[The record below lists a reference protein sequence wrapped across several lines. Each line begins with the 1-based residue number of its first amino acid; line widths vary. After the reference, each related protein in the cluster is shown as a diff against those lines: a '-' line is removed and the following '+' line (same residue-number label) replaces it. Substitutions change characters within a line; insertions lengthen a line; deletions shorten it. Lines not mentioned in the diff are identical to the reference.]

1 LIARLHREANQAK
14 TVELEQGT
22 SLLDDLAI
30 AAQRLWQAVTGVK
43 KVAIPVAFSLLI
55 IIVASF
61 SASNF
66 LSPSPALASGC
77 TLSILSGS
85 VEVQVPERNGK
96 QGADGMTLDIGTR
109 VRTAS
114 DASALLTFFDGST
127 LKLEPGTDIEIQQL
141 KYDEEKA
148 ITIVLKQ
155 WMGRTWSRVEKMADA
170 GSHYEIETPSACAV
184 VRGTLFTTEV
194 DATGATTVATTQGL
208 VSVVAQ
214 GEEVYLP
221 ASQQTHV
228 ESGAAP
234 SQSFTSPLPTA
245 EIIINI
251 DAPAIGSVIDPTGAS
266 TGLLQGGLSINQISG
281 SRSLLSPEG
290 NQVITIPQP
299 QSGEY
304 TIALRYLTDGA
315 AHFNVQ
321 GTSDGDVAFEYAGD
335 YEGLN
340 ENGWLIHIN
349 VRVDNGRIIDSQVI
363 EVGPLGV
370 EGPEKV
376 VKTESVKGRIVS
388 VEPIGQNGDEKSGQD
403 NGAGPSRDAAQSQ
416 GNSDQS
422 QGNSNQGKGI
432 GDQSQG
438 NNNQVQSS
446 DQGQTNDLSQGKI
459 DQIQGNNQGKGIDV
473 QSQGN
478 DLSQG
483 KIDREQGNN
492 NQGQVNSGQSQVISD
507 QSQSNSDQ
515 SQSKGNND
523 QSQGNGNGDQSQ
535 GKGNSD
541 QSQGKGNND
550 QSQGNGNG
558 DKDKGNS
565 DQSQGKGNSDQSQGN
580 GNGDKD
586 KGNSDQS
593 QGNGNSDQSQGNG
606 SSDQGQANSDQSQGN
621 SNSDQGQVNSDQGQG
636 NGNSDQGQV
645 NSDRSQGQGNSDQ
658 GNGNS
663 DQGQGNSDQSQSNS
677 DQSQGNSDQSQG
689 QGNNDQSQGNSDY
702 DTWVKNMFHIL
713 GQRGDKK

>member
-1 LIARLHREANQAK
+1 MRTELTKALDECLAMMSEGESIDACLAQHENAQKQLEPLLNTALSVFSLPRVVPSDKFRETAGERLIARLHREASQAK
-14 TVELEQGT
+14 TVELKQGT

-30 AAQRLWQAVTGVK
+30 TMQRLWQAVTAVK
-43 KVAIPVAFSLLI
+43 KVAVPVAFSLLI
-55 IIVASF
+55 LIVASL

-77 TLSILSGS
+77 TLSVLSGS
-85 VEVQVPERNGK
+85 VEVQVPEGNGK

-170 GSHYEIETPSACAV
+170 GSHYQIETPSACAV

-194 DATGATTVATTQGL
+194 DATGATTVATTEGL

-266 TGLLQGGLSINQISG
+266 TGLLPNGLSINQISG
-281 SRSLLSPEG
+281 SRSLSSPEG
-290 NQVITIPQP
+290 KQVIIIPQP
-299 QSGEY
+299 KSGEY

-315 AHFNVQ
+315 AHFNIQ
-321 GTSDGDVAFEYAGD
+321 GKSDGDVAFEYAGN

-349 VRVDNGRIIDSQVI
+349 VRVDNGRIIDSQVR

-370 EGPEKV
+370 EGPEKI
-376 VKTESVKGRIVS
+376 VKTESIKSRTVS

-403 NGAGPSRDAAQSQ
+403 KGADLSRDVAQSQ

-422 QGNSNQGKGI
+422 QG
-432 GDQSQG
+432 QG
-438 NNNQVQSS
+438 NSDQTQGNSDQGDVKYNQVQSS
-446 DQGQTNDLSQGKI
+446 DKGQINDLSQGKI

-492 NQGQVNSGQSQVISD
+492 NQVSNGQSQAND
-507 QSQSNSDQ
+507 
-515 SQSKGNND
+515 NND
-523 QSQGNGNGDQSQ
+523 QSQAND
-535 GKGNSD
+535 NS
-541 QSQGKGNND
+541 N
-550 QSQGNGNG
+550 
-558 DKDKGNS
+558 
-565 DQSQGKGNSDQSQGN
+565 
-580 GNGDKD
+580 
-586 KGNSDQS
+586 QS
-593 QGNGNSDQSQGNG
+593 QGNGNSDQSQG
-606 SSDQGQANSDQSQGN
+606 SSDQSQ
-621 SNSDQGQVNSDQGQG
+621 DKDL
-636 NGNSDQGQV
+636 
-645 NSDRSQGQGNSDQ
+645 SQSK
-658 GNGNS
+658 
-663 DQGQGNSDQSQSNS
+663 DQS
-677 DQSQGNSDQSQG
+677 
-689 QGNNDQSQGNSDY
+689 
-702 DTWVKNMFHIL
+702 L
-713 GQRGDKK
+713 GTEAAKDEAKASEEAAKDEAKALEEAYITHFVLWGSKK

>member
-1 LIARLHREANQAK
+1 MRTKLTKALDECLAMMSEGESIDACLAQHENDRKQLEPLLNTALSVFSLPRIVPSDKFKETAGERLIARLHREANQAK
-14 TVELEQGT
+14 SVELKQGT

-30 AAQRLWQAVTGVK
+30 TMQRLWQAVTGVK
-43 KVAIPVAFSLLI
+43 KVVVPVAFCLLI

-77 TLSILSGS
+77 TLSIFSGS
-85 VEVQVPERNGK
+85 VEVQVPEGNGK

-141 KYDEEKA
+141 KYDEEKS

-221 ASQQTHV
+221 ADQQTHV

-234 SQSFTSPLPTA
+234 AQSFASPRPTS

-266 TGLLQGGLSINQISG
+266 TGLIQGGLSINQISG
-281 SRSLLSPEG
+281 SRSLSSPEG
-290 NQVITIPQP
+290 KQVITIPQP

-304 TIALRYLTDGA
+304 TIALRYLTDGVA
-315 AHFNVQ
+315 NFNIQ
-321 GTSDGDVAFEYAGD
+321 GMSDGDVAFEYAGN

-340 ENGWLIHIN
+340 ENGWLIHIK
-349 VRVDNGRIIDSQVI
+349 VHVENGRVIDSQVS

-370 EGPEKV
+370 EGPEKI
-376 VKTESVKGRIVS
+376 VKTESVKGRTVS

-403 NGAGPSRDAAQSQ
+403 SGAGLSQDAAQSQ
-416 GNSDQS
+416 GNSDLSQGKIDREQGNNDQGQVNSDLGKGIGDLSQGQVNSDQS
-422 QGNSNQGKGI
+422 QGNS
-432 GDQSQG
+432 
-438 NNNQVQSS
+438 
-446 DQGQTNDLSQGKI
+446 

-492 NQGQVNSGQSQVISD
+492 DQGQV
-507 QSQSNSDQ
+507 
-515 SQSKGNND
+515 NND
-523 QSQGNGNGDQSQ
+523 QSQGKSDQI
-535 GKGNSD
+535 KGN
-541 QSQGKGNND
+541 
-550 QSQGNGNG
+550 
-558 DKDKGNS
+558 DKDKG
-565 DQSQGKGNSDQSQGN
+565 
-580 GNGDKD
+580 KD
-586 KGNSDQS
+586 I
-593 QGNGNSDQSQGNG
+593 
-606 SSDQGQANSDQSQGN
+606 SDQGMNKEL
-621 SNSDQGQVNSDQGQG
+621 
-636 NGNSDQGQV
+636 
-645 NSDRSQGQGNSDQ
+645 
-658 GNGNS
+658 
-663 DQGQGNSDQSQSNS
+663 
-677 DQSQGNSDQSQG
+677 
-689 QGNNDQSQGNSDY
+689 
-702 DTWVKNMFHIL
+702 VKS
-713 GQRGDKK
+713 K

>member
-1 LIARLHREANQAK
+1 MRTKLTKALDECLAMISEGESIDACLAKHENERKQLEPLLNTALSVFSLPRAVPSDKFRETAGERLIARLHREANQAK
-14 TVELEQGT
+14 TVELKQGT

-85 VEVQVPERNGK
+85 VEVQVPERDGK

-221 ASQQTHV
+221 ANQQTHV
-228 ESGAAP
+228 ESGAVP
-234 SQSFTSPLPTA
+234 SQSFISPPPTA

-251 DAPAIGSVIDPTGAS
+251 AAPAIGSVIDPTGAS
-266 TGLLQGGLSINQISG
+266 TGLIQGGLSINQISG
-281 SRSLLSPEG
+281 SRSLSSLEG

-321 GTSDGDVAFEYAGD
+321 GKSDGDVMFEYAGD

-349 VRVDNGRIIDSQVI
+349 VRVDNGRIIDSQVR

-376 VKTESVKGRIVS
+376 VKTESVKGRTVS

-403 NGAGPSRDAAQSQ
+403 KVAGPSRDAAQSQ

-422 QGNSNQGKGI
+422 QGKNNQGKGI

-446 DQGQTNDLSQGKI
+446 DPGQSNDLSQGKI
-459 DQIQGNNQGKGIDV
+459 DQIQGSNQGKGIDV

-492 NQGQVNSGQSQVISD
+492 NQGQVNSGQSRD
-507 QSQSNSDQ
+507 KDL
-515 SQSKGNND
+515 SQSKD
-523 QSQGNGNGDQSQ
+523 QSL
-535 GKGNSD
+535 GKEAAKDEAKASEEAAKD
-541 QSQGKGNND
+541 EAKASEEAAKD
-550 QSQGNGNG
+550 EAKASEEAAKAEVKASEEA
-558 DKDKGNS
+558 DKAEAKAAEEAA
-565 DQSQGKGNSDQSQGN
+565 
-580 GNGDKD
+580 KD
-586 KGNSDQS
+586 AAK
-593 QGNGNSDQSQGNG
+593 
-606 SSDQGQANSDQSQGN
+606 AAEEAA
-621 SNSDQGQVNSDQGQG
+621 
-636 NGNSDQGQV
+636 
-645 NSDRSQGQGNSDQ
+645 
-658 GNGNS
+658 
-663 DQGQGNSDQSQSNS
+663 
-677 DQSQGNSDQSQG
+677 
-689 QGNNDQSQGNSDY
+689 
-702 DTWVKNMFHIL
+702 KEAA
-713 GQRGDKK
+713 KAAEKAAKP

>member
-1 LIARLHREANQAK
+1 MRTKLTRALDECLAMMSEGESIDACLAQHENAQKQLEPLLNTALSVFSLPRVVPSDKFRETAGERLIARLHREANQAK
-14 TVELEQGT
+14 TVELKQGT

-30 AAQRLWQAVTGVK
+30 VAQRLWQAVTAVK
-43 KVAIPVAFSLLI
+43 KVTVPVAFSLLI
-55 IIVASF
+55 LIVASL

-77 TLSILSGS
+77 TLSVLSGS
-85 VEVQVPERNGK
+85 VEVQVPEGNGK

-194 DATGATTVATTQGL
+194 DATGATTVATTEGL

-266 TGLLQGGLSINQISG
+266 TGLLPNGLSINQISG
-281 SRSLLSPEG
+281 SRSLSSPEG
-290 NQVITIPQP
+290 KQVITIPQP
-299 QSGEY
+299 KSGEY
-304 TIALRYLTDGA
+304 TIALRYLTDGV
-315 AHFNVQ
+315 AHFNIQ
-321 GTSDGDVAFEYAGD
+321 GTSDGDVAFEYAGN

-349 VRVDNGRIIDSQVI
+349 VRVDNGRIIDSQVS
-363 EVGPLGV
+363 EVEPLGV
-370 EGPEKV
+370 EGPEKI
-376 VKTESVKGRIVS
+376 VKTESIKSRTVS

-403 NGAGPSRDAAQSQ
+403 KGADLSRDVAQSQ

-422 QGNSNQGKGI
+422 QGNSDQGQGNSNQGDVKY
-432 GDQSQG
+432 
-438 NNNQVQSS
+438 NQVQSS
-446 DQGQTNDLSQGKI
+446 DKGQINDLSQGKI

-473 QSQGN
+473 QSQVSN
-478 DLSQG
+478 
-483 KIDREQGNN
+483 
-492 NQGQVNSGQSQVISD
+492 GQSQANDNI
-507 QSQSNSDQ
+507 
-515 SQSKGNND
+515 D
-523 QSQGNGNGDQSQ
+523 QSQG
-535 GKGNSD
+535 
-541 QSQGKGNND
+541 
-550 QSQGNGNG
+550 
-558 DKDKGNS
+558 
-565 DQSQGKGNSDQSQGN
+565 
-580 GNGDKD
+580 
-586 KGNSDQS
+586 
-593 QGNGNSDQSQGNG
+593 
-606 SSDQGQANSDQSQGN
+606 
-621 SNSDQGQVNSDQGQG
+621 
-636 NGNSDQGQV
+636 
-645 NSDRSQGQGNSDQ
+645 
-658 GNGNS
+658 
-663 DQGQGNSDQSQSNS
+663 NS

-689 QGNNDQSQGNSDY
+689 NSDQGQGNSDQGQGNSDQGQVNSNQGQVNSDQSQDKDLSQAVSDLSQGNSDQSQGNSDH
-702 DTWVKNMFHIL
+702 DL
-713 GQRGDKK
+713 GKDYITHFGLVGR

>member
-1 LIARLHREANQAK
+1 MRTKLTKALDECLAMISEGESIDACLAKHENERKQLEPLLNTALSVFSLPRAVPSDKFRETAGERLIARLHREANQAK
-14 TVELEQGT
+14 TVELKQGT

-85 VEVQVPERNGK
+85 VEVQVPERDGK

-228 ESGAAP
+228 ESGAVP
-234 SQSFTSPLPTA
+234 SQSFISPPPTA

-251 DAPAIGSVIDPTGAS
+251 AAPAIGSVIDPTGAS
-266 TGLLQGGLSINQISG
+266 TGLIQGGLSINQISG
-281 SRSLLSPEG
+281 SRSLSSLEG

-321 GTSDGDVAFEYAGD
+321 GKSDGDVMFEYAGD

-349 VRVDNGRIIDSQVI
+349 VRVDNGRIIDSQVR

-376 VKTESVKGRIVS
+376 VKTESVKGRTVS

-403 NGAGPSRDAAQSQ
+403 KVAGPSRDAAQSQ

-422 QGNSNQGKGI
+422 QGKNNQGKGI

-446 DQGQTNDLSQGKI
+446 DPGQSNDLSQGKI
-459 DQIQGNNQGKGIDV
+459 DQIQGSNQGKGIDV

-492 NQGQVNSGQSQVISD
+492 NQGQVNSGQSRD
-507 QSQSNSDQ
+507 KDL
-515 SQSKGNND
+515 SQSKD
-523 QSQGNGNGDQSQ
+523 QSL
-535 GKGNSD
+535 GKEAAKDEAKASEEAAKD
-541 QSQGKGNND
+541 EAKASEEAAKD
-550 QSQGNGNG
+550 EAKASEEAAKAEVKASEEA
-558 DKDKGNS
+558 DKAEAKAAEEAA
-565 DQSQGKGNSDQSQGN
+565 
-580 GNGDKD
+580 KD
-586 KGNSDQS
+586 AAK
-593 QGNGNSDQSQGNG
+593 
-606 SSDQGQANSDQSQGN
+606 AAEEAA
-621 SNSDQGQVNSDQGQG
+621 
-636 NGNSDQGQV
+636 
-645 NSDRSQGQGNSDQ
+645 
-658 GNGNS
+658 
-663 DQGQGNSDQSQSNS
+663 
-677 DQSQGNSDQSQG
+677 
-689 QGNNDQSQGNSDY
+689 
-702 DTWVKNMFHIL
+702 KEAA
-713 GQRGDKK
+713 KAAEKAAKP